1 MGRVMGHVAHVAPA
15 GSLLRSSRLIH
26 PPLLALIISQWSCPD
41 GKENKS
47 TGQMRRADEKD

>member
-1 MGRVMGHVAHVAPA
+1 MGHVAHVAPA
-15 GSLLRSSRLIH
+15 GSLLRSSRLVH
-26 PPLLALIISQWSCPD
+26 SPLLVPVINQWSFPD

>member
-1 MGRVMGHVAHVAPA
+1 MGHVAHVAPA